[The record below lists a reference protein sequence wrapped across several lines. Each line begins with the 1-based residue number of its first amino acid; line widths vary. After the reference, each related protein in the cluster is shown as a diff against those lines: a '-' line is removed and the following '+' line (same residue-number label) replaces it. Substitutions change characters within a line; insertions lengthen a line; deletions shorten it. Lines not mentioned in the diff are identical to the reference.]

1 MNVSWSDLSNVDQA
15 GEYPFRDG
23 TITVTFAEIA
33 VWKKSDQERIYI
45 GDVFF
50 LCRCRYSRNARY
62 GMKRARDAETN
73 ARRACPFSAEQ
84 EVAESAYA
92 SGPIRVASLLLRY
105 PGSA

>member
-45 GDVFF
+45 GGVFF
-50 LCRCRYSRNARY
+50 LCRCRRQPAGHIGGLICEDLHEVDLGRDIGNRRPGALVARLQRNSSTA
-62 GMKRARDAETN
+62 
-73 ARRACPFSAEQ
+73 P
-84 EVAESAYA
+84 
-92 SGPIRVASLLLRY
+92 
-105 PGSA
+105 